1 MKFDIALPNCM
12 EGFLVPANFAG
23 PAELVRF
30 AQEAERLGYYALW
43 GFDFTAPVSDLRGR
57 PSDDAEPNWYE
68 LMISLASLSGVT
80 KTIKLGA
87 GVVIIPLR
95 DPVILAKQSA
105 TLDQFSNGRFLL
117 GLGLGGSREEFV
129 TVRPRSRGAHRGN
142 MLDEKLDALELLL
155 NGDGPASY
163 SGKYVEFG
171 SMELSPKPVQRPLP
185 MYLAAHG
192 EASLRRT
199 AKYGLGPMVRDPET
213 PTVLKSL
220 APMLEENGR
229 TISDIDFCVW
239 ADLRVEKDHD
249 LAVKRYQDSTLG
261 YFRRNIPTEGP
272 GERSLDRDYGRDH
285 REAGRAKEDGRRPLH
300 RDAHCYR
307 RFPGHAGPVRDLR
320 QGDHSSRREGI
331 TYPGHRQS

>member
-12 EGFLVPANFAG
+12 EGFLVPTNFAG

-30 AQEAERLGYYALW
+30 AQDAERLGYYAIW
-43 GFDFTAPVSDLRGR
+43 GFDFTAPVPELRG
-57 PSDDAEPNWYE
+57 PESDSSEPNWYE

-87 GVVIIPLR
+87 GVVIMPLR
-95 DPVILAKQSA
+95 DPIILAKQSA

-129 TVRPRSRGAHRGN
+129 AVRPRSRGAHRGN

-155 NGDGPASY
+155 NGDGPISY
-163 SGKYVEFG
+163 AGKYVEFG
-171 SMELSPKPVQRPLP
+171 EMELSPKPVQRPLP
-185 MYLAAHG
+185 IYMAAHG

-213 PTVLKSL
+213 PEVLEAL

-239 ADLRVEKDHD
+239 ADLRVERDRD
-249 LAVKRYQDSTLG
+249 LAVKRYQDSRLG
-261 YFRRNIPTEGP
+261 YFRRDIPTEDLVGGHWIGTP
-272 GERSLDRDYGRDH
+272 EELAERLIGLKRIGVDH
-285 REAGRAKEDGRRPLH
+285 FIVMHTATDEFEDML
-300 RDAHCYR
+300 
-307 RFPGHAGPVRDLR
+307 
-320 QGDHSSRREGI
+320 E
-331 TYPGHRQS
+331 QSEIFAEEIIPMVEKG

>member
-12 EGFLVPANFAG
+12 EGFLVPTNFAG

-30 AQEAERLGYYALW
+30 AQDSERLGYFALW
-43 GFDFTAPVSDLRGR
+43 GFDFTAPVLELRG
-57 PSDDAEPNWYE
+57 PESDSSEPNWYE
-68 LMISLASLSGVT
+68 LMISLASLSGLT

-87 GVVIIPLR
+87 GVVIMPLR
-95 DPVILAKQSA
+95 DPIILAKQSA

-129 TVRPRSRGAHRGN
+129 AVRPRSRGAHRGD

-163 SGKYVEFG
+163 TGKYVEFG
-171 SMELSPKPVQRPLP
+171 EMELSPKPVQRPLP
-185 MYLAAHG
+185 IYMAAHG

-213 PTVLKSL
+213 PEVLEAL
-220 APMLEENGR
+220 APLLEENGR

-239 ADLRVEKDHD
+239 ADLRVERDHD
-249 LAVKRYQDSTLG
+249 LAVKRYQESRLG
-261 YFRRNIPTEGP
+261 YFRRHIPTEDLVGGHWIGTP
-272 GERSLDRDYGRDH
+272 GELVDRLIGLKRMGVDH
-285 REAGRAKEDGRRPLH
+285 FIVMHTATDEFEDMLEQSEIFAKEIIPMVERG
-300 RDAHCYR
+300 
-307 RFPGHAGPVRDLR
+307 
-320 QGDHSSRREGI
+320 
-331 TYPGHRQS
+331 

>member
-30 AQEAERLGYYALW
+30 AQEAEQLGYYALW

-57 PSDDAEPNWYE
+57 PSDGAEPNWYE
-68 LMISLASLSGVT
+68 LMITLASLSGVT

-155 NGDGPASY
+155 NGDGPGLLFRQIRGVREHGAQPQTRAAAPAH
-163 SGKYVEFG
+163 VPG
-171 SMELSPKPVQRPLP
+171 SPRRSLSQENRQVWSR
-185 MYLAAHG
+185 AHG
-192 EASLRRT
+192 
-199 AKYGLGPMVRDPET
+199 P
-213 PTVLKSL
+213 
-220 APMLEENGR
+220 
-229 TISDIDFCVW
+229 
-239 ADLRVEKDHD
+239 
-249 LAVKRYQDSTLG
+249 
-261 YFRRNIPTEGP
+261 
-272 GERSLDRDYGRDH
+272 
-285 REAGRAKEDGRRPLH
+285 
-300 RDAHCYR
+300 
-307 RFPGHAGPVRDLR
+307 
-320 QGDHSSRREGI
+320 
-331 TYPGHRQS
+331 